1 MIRTTIRATIAALAT
16 VLTISGWMLG
26 HETGSAAHAGSA
38 LSATPSIKPLVVS
51 GRISSDGK
59 SLLTDIDSEWTISNA
74 EFVKG
79 HEGRMVTVKCYVD
92 TRTNRLEVLS
102 IKHENSA
109 TNYASRQTD
118 SAFRR

>member
-1 MIRTTIRATIAALAT
+1 MNRSMNRSIAALAT
-16 VLTISGWMLG
+16 ILTISGWMFAQEAG
-26 HETGSAAHAGSA
+26 PTTRETSAPSA
-38 LSATPSIKPLVVS
+38 IPSTKPLTVS
-51 GRISSDGK
+51 GRISRDGK
-59 SLLTDIDSEWTISNA
+59 TLLTDIDSEWTISNA

-92 TRTNRLEVLS
+92 TRKNRLEVLS

-109 TNYASRQTD
+109 PNYASRQTD

>member
-1 MIRTTIRATIAALAT
+1 MNRTTIAALAT
-16 VLTISGWMLG
+16 VLTISGG
-26 HETGSAAHAGSA
+26 IFAQEAGSTARESSAISAA
-38 LSATPSIKPLVVS
+38 PSTKPLVVS

-59 SLLTDIDSEWTISNA
+59 TLLTDIDSEWTISNA
-74 EFVKG
+74 KFLKG

-92 TRTNRLEVLS
+92 TRDNRLEVLS
-102 IKHENSA
+102 IKHEDSA